1 MSTEREPVGVIGTGY
16 VGLVSAA
23 GFAELGSEVWCVD
36 IDAEKV
42 ARLQGGEVPIYEPG
56 LEEMLARNSARLHFS
71 TELAPALEHARLLF
85 VAVGTPP
92 THSGDADLAAVNAV
106 VEEMPNSD
114 RHALVMKSTVPCG
127 TGATIQR
134 VFRER
139 GKEAMTYVSCPEF
152 LKEGSAVKD
161 FMHPDRVVVG
171 DDGDWAGEAVV
182 ELYRSLLSGAHGG
195 RGSGELVRTDVASA
209 EMIKLAANAFL
220 ATKISFINEIAN
232 VCEETGADVIEV
244 ARGVGLDDRIGPR
257 FLQAGIGYGGSCF
270 TKDVSALKLL
280 AANSGYH
287 FQLLNAVTEVNELQK
302 RRVVSKLERHLG
314 DLAGKRVAMLG
325 LAFKPETD
333 DMRGASSLVLAA
345 RLQAEGAHV
354 RVYDPIAEDE
364 ARRLMPQLDYAPGA
378 MDALADADAV
388 VLVTEWPEFM
398 GLDWSQVSET
408 MRGNVVI
415 DGRNALDR
423 DAVRAA
429 GLMYEGIGRGLSE
442 PATGRRREDHS

>member
-1 MSTEREPVGVIGTGY
+1 MSTMREPIAVIGTGY
-16 VGLVSAA
+16 VGLVTAA

-36 IDAEKV
+36 IDAAKIE
-42 ARLQGGEVPIYEPG
+42 RLRAGEVPIYEPG
-56 LEEMLARNSARLHFS
+56 LQELLARNAGRLHFS
-71 TELAPALEHARLLF
+71 TEISPALEHARLLF

-106 VEEMPNSD
+106 VAQMPVSD

-134 VFRER
+134 IFRER
-139 GKEAMTYVSCPEF
+139 EKGELAYVSCPEF

-161 FMHPDRVVVG
+161 FMNPDRVVVG
-171 DDGDWAGEAVV
+171 DDGGWAGDAVV
-182 ELYRSLLSGAHGG
+182 ELYAPLHAT
-195 RGSGELVRTDVASA
+195 LVRTDVASA

-232 VCEETGADVIEV
+232 VCEDTGADVIEV
-244 ARGVGLDDRIGPR
+244 ARGVGLDERIGPR

-302 RRVVSKLERHLG
+302 RRVISKLQRHLG
-314 DLAGKRVAMLG
+314 ELAGKRVALLG

-333 DMRGASSLVLAA
+333 DLRGASSLVLAA
-345 RLQAEGAHV
+345 RLLAEGAV
-354 RVYDPIAEDE
+354 VSAYDPVAERE
-364 ARRLMPQLDYAPGA
+364 ARELMPALDYRES
-378 MDALADADAV
+378 ALEALKGADAA
-388 VLVTEWPEFM
+388 VLVTEWKELVA
-398 GLDWSQVSET
+398 LDWTQAARAMS
-408 MRGNVVI
+408 GDVVI
-415 DGRNALDR
+415 DGRNALVPAD
-423 DAVRAA
+423 VRAA
-429 GLMYEGIGRGLSE
+429 GLRYEGIGR
-442 PATGRRREDHS
+442 R